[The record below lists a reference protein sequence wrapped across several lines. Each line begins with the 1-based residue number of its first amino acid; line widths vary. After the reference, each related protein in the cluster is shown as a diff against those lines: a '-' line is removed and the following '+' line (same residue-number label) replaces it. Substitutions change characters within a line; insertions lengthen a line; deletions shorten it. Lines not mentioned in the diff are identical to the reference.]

1 MNSVIAEGKTT
12 AEAIENGLK
21 QLNVSKDKVNI
32 KVLENAE
39 KRSFFSILAPR
50 VVKVELTLKDV
61 KEHYAPM
68 QEHVNQITPEQIEI
82 AKKNLTVFLDEFS
95 TKFEDFDYDIKVNGN
110 DINVEL
116 KGNDSSKLIGYRG
129 ETLNS
134 IQIVMSTIANK
145 NVMGK
150 VRIILDIAGYREK
163 RKKVLE
169 DLADKISKTVIKT
182 GKTIMLEPMPAYERK
197 IIHTRLQN
205 NEKVKTFSKG
215 EEPYRKIVI
224 SKINNKNQKSKFRF

>member
-82 AKKNLTVFLDEFS
+82 AKKNLKVFLDEFS
-95 TKFEDFDYDIKVNGN
+95 TKFEDFDYDIKVNEN

-224 SKINNKNQKSKFRF
+224 SKNK

>member
-145 NVMGK
+145 DVMGK

-224 SKINNKNQKSKFRF
+224 SKNK

>member
-50 VVKVELTLKDV
+50 VVKVKLTLKDV

-224 SKINNKNQKSKFRF
+224 SKNK

>member
-68 QEHVNQITPEQIEI
+68 QERVNQITPEQIEI

-224 SKINNKNQKSKFRF
+224 SKNK

>member
-82 AKKNLTVFLDEFS
+82 AKMNLTVFLDEFS

-215 EEPYRKIVI
+215 EEPYIKIVI
-224 SKINNKNQKSKFRF
+224 SNN

>member
-50 VVKVELTLKDV
+50 EVKVELTLKDV

-95 TKFEDFDYDIKVNGN
+95 TKFEDFDYDIKVNEN

-224 SKINNKNQKSKFRF
+224 SKNK

>member
-82 AKKNLTVFLDEFS
+82 AKMNLTVFLDEFS

-215 EEPYRKIVI
+215 EEPYRKIAI
-224 SKINNKNQKSKFRF
+224 SKNK

>member
-116 KGNDSSKLIGYRG
+116 KGNDLSKLIGYRG

-224 SKINNKNQKSKFRF
+224 SKNK

>member
-1 MNSVIAEGKTT
+1 MQKKE
-12 AEAIENGLK
+12 
-21 QLNVSKDKVNI
+21 
-32 KVLENAE
+32 
-39 KRSFFSILAPR
+39 SFFSILAPR

-224 SKINNKNQKSKFRF
+224 SKNK

>member
-134 IQIVMSTIANK
+134 IQIVISTIANK

-224 SKINNKNQKSKFRF
+224 SKNK

>member
-61 KEHYAPM
+61 KEHNAQM

-134 IQIVMSTIANK
+134 LQIVMSTIANK
-145 NVMGK
+145 DVMGK

-224 SKINNKNQKSKFRF
+224 SKNK

>member
-182 GKTIMLEPMPAYERK
+182 VKTIMLEPMPAYERK

-224 SKINNKNQKSKFRF
+224 SKNK

>member
-150 VRIILDIAGYREK
+150 VRIILDIAGYREN

-224 SKINNKNQKSKFRF
+224 SKNK

>member
-61 KEHYAPM
+61 KEHYAQM

-224 SKINNKNQKSKFRF
+224 SKNK

>member
-95 TKFEDFDYDIKVNGN
+95 TKFEDFDYDIKVNEN

-116 KGNDSSKLIGYRG
+116 KGNVSSKLIGYRG

-224 SKINNKNQKSKFRF
+224 SKNK

>member
-116 KGNDSSKLIGYRG
+116 KGNDS
-129 ETLNS
+129 TLNS

-224 SKINNKNQKSKFRF
+224 SKNK

>member
-163 RKKVLE
+163 KK
-169 DLADKISKTVIKT
+169 KGFRGFS
-182 GKTIMLEPMPAYERK
+182 R
-197 IIHTRLQN
+197 QN
-205 NEKVKTFSKG
+205 FKNC
-215 EEPYRKIVI
+215 
-224 SKINNKNQKSKFRF
+224 NKNRKNYNARTNASI

>member
-95 TKFEDFDYDIKVNGN
+95 TKFEDFDYDIKVNEN

-215 EEPYRKIVI
+215 EEPLSLIHI
-224 SKINNKNQKSKFRF
+224 

>member
-169 DLADKISKTVIKT
+169 DLADKTSKTVIKT

-224 SKINNKNQKSKFRF
+224 SKNK

>member
-68 QEHVNQITPEQIEI
+68 QEHVNQITPEHIEI

-224 SKINNKNQKSKFRF
+224 SKNK

>member
-150 VRIILDIAGYREK
+150 VRIILDITGYREK

-224 SKINNKNQKSKFRF
+224 SKNK

>member
-82 AKKNLTVFLDEFS
+82 AKKNWTVFLDEFS

-224 SKINNKNQKSKFRF
+224 SKNK

>member
-82 AKKNLTVFLDEFS
+82 AKMNLTVFLDEFS

-224 SKINNKNQKSKFRF
+224 SKNK

>member
-82 AKKNLTVFLDEFS
+82 AKKNLTVFLDEFY
-95 TKFEDFDYDIKVNGN
+95 TKFEDFDYDIKVNEN

-224 SKINNKNQKSKFRF
+224 SKNK

>member
-82 AKKNLTVFLDEFS
+82 AKKNLTVFLEEFS

-224 SKINNKNQKSKFRF
+224 SKNK

>member
-95 TKFEDFDYDIKVNGN
+95 TKFEDFDYDIKVNEN

-215 EEPYRKIVI
+215 EKPYRKIVI
-224 SKINNKNQKSKFRF
+224 SKNK

>member
-68 QEHVNQITPEQIEI
+68 QEYVNQITPEQIEI

-224 SKINNKNQKSKFRF
+224 SKNK

>member
-95 TKFEDFDYDIKVNGN
+95 TKFVDFDYDIKVNEN

-224 SKINNKNQKSKFRF
+224 SKNK

>member
-95 TKFEDFDYDIKVNGN
+95 TKFEDFDYDIKINGN

-224 SKINNKNQKSKFRF
+224 SKNK

>member
-197 IIHTRLQN
+197 IIHTRLQT

-224 SKINNKNQKSKFRF
+224 SKNK

>member
-215 EEPYRKIVI
+215 EEP
-224 SKINNKNQKSKFRF
+224 

>member
-169 DLADKISKTVIKT
+169 DLADKISNTVIKT

-224 SKINNKNQKSKFRF
+224 SKNK

>member
-12 AEAIENGLK
+12 AEAIEKGLK

-224 SKINNKNQKSKFRF
+224 SKNK

>member
-50 VVKVELTLKDV
+50 VVKVELTV

-150 VRIILDIAGYREK
+150 V
-163 RKKVLE
+163 KK
-169 DLADKISKTVIKT
+169 KKGFRGFS
-182 GKTIMLEPMPAYERK
+182 R
-197 IIHTRLQN
+197 QN
-205 NEKVKTFSKG
+205 FKNC
-215 EEPYRKIVI
+215 
-224 SKINNKNQKSKFRF
+224 NKNRKNYNARTNASIWEKNNTY

>member
-68 QEHVNQITPEQIEI
+68 QENVNQITPEQIEI

-224 SKINNKNQKSKFRF
+224 SKNK

>member
-205 NEKVKTFSKG
+205 TEKVKTFSKG

-224 SKINNKNQKSKFRF
+224 SKNK

>member
-82 AKKNLTVFLDEFS
+82 AKMNLTVFLDEFS

-215 EEPYRKIVI
+215 EEPYIKIVI
-224 SKINNKNQKSKFRF
+224 SKNK